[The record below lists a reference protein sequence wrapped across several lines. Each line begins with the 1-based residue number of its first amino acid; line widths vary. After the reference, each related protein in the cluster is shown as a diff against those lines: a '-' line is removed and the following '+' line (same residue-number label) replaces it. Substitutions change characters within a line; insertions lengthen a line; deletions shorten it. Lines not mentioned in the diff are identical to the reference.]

1 MSGGIFVVN
10 IFKHQHIPEL
20 FFSPFWETTAIGE
33 LRRVFIGTEQTI
45 PQGDIRE
52 IVLVHVVLVMNGM
65 KLGGLDKE
73 SKPFGRPD
81 VGMVEVLARG
91 AEEVVPESPHQG
103 TPQQRIQHQRAE
115 NGVAQYLNGVLVE
128 RRQYFNARRR
138 VMDLVKNQ
146 PESFRVPQ
154 PMPPVEEERADEPAH
169 EPFRQRHVPGGQLEQ
184 RYVAEDLNPE
194 PRGRQNNQQLR
205 QIDP

>member
-10 IFKHQHIPEL
+10 IFKQQHIPEF
-20 FFSPFWETTAIGE
+20 FFSPFWETTAVSE
-33 LRRVFIGTEQTI
+33 LRRVFIGTEQKI

-65 KLGGLDKE
+65 KLGGLNKE

-91 AEEVVPESPHQG
+91 AEKVEPESAHHG

-138 VMDLVKNQ
+138 VMDLVKHQ
-146 PESFRVPQ
+146 PESFRMPQ
-154 PMPPVEEERADEPAH
+154 PMPPVEEERAEEPAD
-169 EPFRQRHVPGGQLEQ
+169 EPFRQRHVPGG
-184 RYVAEDLNPE
+184 
-194 PRGRQNNQQLR
+194 
-205 QIDP
+205 